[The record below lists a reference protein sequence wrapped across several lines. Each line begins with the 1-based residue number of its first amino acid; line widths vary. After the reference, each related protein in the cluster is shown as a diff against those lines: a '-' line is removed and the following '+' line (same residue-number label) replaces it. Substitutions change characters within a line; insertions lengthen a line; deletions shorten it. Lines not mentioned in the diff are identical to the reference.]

1 MKLLLASF
9 LHPDIGDYISGR
21 VLYIDDAASEMRK
34 APFAQAEL
42 KAIGEAAETLV
53 PLTLSQSNSSDLQNE
68 IASANCIYVA
78 SGDVFRL
85 LDVLKKTGA
94 DRALTEAVKQG
105 KFYAGSSAGAVVAGP
120 SIEPASIMD
129 DSKTAP
135 QLTEYIGLNFTPYVI
150 VPHAQGTT
158 GPYSIE
164 VISKT
169 VETYGREW
177 NLLLLRDGQALFI
190 DCLLYTSPSPRDRG

>member
-94 DRALTEAVKQG
+94 DRALTEA
-105 KFYAGSSAGAVVAGP
+105 
-120 SIEPASIMD
+120 
-129 DSKTAP
+129 
-135 QLTEYIGLNFTPYVI
+135 
-150 VPHAQGTT
+150 
-158 GPYSIE
+158 
-164 VISKT
+164 
-169 VETYGREW
+169 
-177 NLLLLRDGQALFI
+177 
-190 DCLLYTSPSPRDRG
+190 CLLYTSPSPRDVEESRMPSSA